1 MQYLQQIEGV
11 LCIKNGKNELLWYVR
26 GKSVHGDNRGQIYRP
41 NHQPKTNF
49 DLSTN
54 SHGDRSNTCIQN
66 NNKNNGN
73 HNKNNHNGN
82 SKAKVDCNNNAPN
95 GIGAGGHYDYQRNGT
110 PLVRYFIPHSVFFYF
125 CSFNCIELYRQFARS
140 IPSCDL
146 FSVIHRH
153 KYYANNRKRVNGYCS
168 GSPNNDDNGTTEP
181 EHKTAAWLYGDYD
194 LVGDDFFMELAKIDL
209 RRIPTARKRI

>member
-11 LCIKNGKNELLWYVR
+11 LCIKNEKNELLWYVR

-54 SHGDRSNTCIQN
+54 SHGNRSNTCIQN

-82 SKAKVDCNNNAPN
+82 NKAKVDCNNNAPN
-95 GIGAGGHYDYQRNGT
+95 GIGGGGHYDYQRNGT
-110 PLVRYFIPHSVFFYF
+110 PLVWYFILHFVFFF
-125 CSFNCIELYRQFARS
+125 FVPSIASNCIVSLPAQFPVV
-140 IPSCDL
+140 IYFLL
-146 FSVIHRH
+146 FT
-153 KYYANNRKRVNGYCS
+153 
-168 GSPNNDDNGTTEP
+168 GTNTTQTIENAWMAIAP
-181 EHKTAAWLYGDYD
+181 VHQTMSKTALPNPSIRLRHGCMVIMIS
-194 LVGDDFFMELAKIDL
+194 LVMIFLWN
-209 RRIPTARKRI
+209 

>member
-11 LCIKNGKNELLWYVR
+11 LCIKNEKNELLWYVR

-54 SHGDRSNTCIQN
+54 SHGNRSNTCIQN

-82 SKAKVDCNNNAPN
+82 NKAKVDCNNNAPN
-95 GIGAGGHYDYQRNGT
+95 GIGGGGHYDYQRNGT
-110 PLVRYFIPHSVFFYF
+110 PLVRYFILHFVFFFSFLQLHRIVSSVRPLNSQLWFIF
-125 CSFNCIELYRQFARS
+125 CYSQAQIL
-140 IPSCDL
+140 
-146 FSVIHRH
+146 
-153 KYYANNRKRVNGYCS
+153 RKQS
-168 GSPNNDDNGTTEP
+168 
-181 EHKTAAWLYGDYD
+181 KTREWL
-194 LVGDDFFMELAKIDL
+194 
-209 RRIPTARKRI
+209 